1 MAEFNAKLESFMA
14 GVNRIM
20 ADANLHC
27 PRCVRLRSGQGKY
40 LALDVVEFDRDD
52 PEMEGEGRPTS
63 VFCFVAAE
71 NTQTKGLGTVS
82 VGDVLKAAGYK
93 KPAKHHRGNI
103 FDDHNGLRGRSGQ
116 REIAWTGPEYL

>member
-1 MAEFNAKLESFMA
+1 MADFNAALDAFIA
-14 GVNRIM
+14 GVNRIYVE
-20 ADANLHC
+20 AKLHC

-40 LALDVVEFDRDD
+40 LALDVIEFDRDD
-52 PEMEGEGRPTS
+52 PQMEGDGRPTS

-71 NTQTKGLGTVS
+71 ETTTKGLGLVS

-93 KPAKHHRGNI
+93 KPAKHARGNI

-116 REIAWTGPEYL
+116 REMAWTGPEYL